1 MNTMGNENKNIRR
14 IFKLEKESD
23 NNKFTYGIENRV
35 LLFHGSRVSNFLSI
49 MSQGLRIQ
57 PAQAKRQGALLGRG
71 VYFTDMFQKAFQY
84 TQDNNGYSSGSRF
97 VLICEVALGE

>member
-1 MNTMGNENKNIRR
+1 MNTMGNENKNIKR

-49 MSQGLRIQ
+49 MSQGLRI
-57 PAQAKRQGALLGRG
+57 
-71 VYFTDMFQKAFQY
+71 
-84 TQDNNGYSSGSRF
+84 
-97 VLICEVALGE
+97 